1 MSKMGI
7 GNLKKA
13 ELENKTVF
21 VRVDF
26 NVPLKD
32 GKVADDTRIRAAL
45 PTINYLLNSG
55 AKVILTSHL
64 GRPKGVDE
72 KYTLKSVAEHI
83 EQKVGMPINFLT
95 DAIGSEELKAK
106 IDSFKAGELILLEN
120 IRFYP
125 EETKNV
131 EEFSKKLASL
141 ADIYVNDAFGSA
153 HRAHSS
159 TAGIASFLPA
169 YAGFLMEKE
178 IKFLSKIY
186 DAEKPFVAVI
196 GGAKVSTKIG
206 VLKNLITKTDAL
218 VIGGAMAYTFL
229 KAQGKPV
236 GKSLVEDEFIDTAKE
251 VLELAK
257 TQSCKF
263 VLVEDSVVAES
274 IDSPSG
280 QIVDE
285 VPENMCG
292 LDVGPKTLEKIQAVI
307 KGAKTIVWN
316 GPMGVFEKEPFA
328 KGTEMVAGFI
338 AQATKEGAISVVG
351 GGDSVAA
358 VEKLGL
364 KDSFTHIST
373 GGGASLEFLEGIELP
388 GIKVLKDE

>member
-1 MSKMGI
+1 MSKMSI
-7 GNLKKA
+7 GSLNKA

-32 GKVADDTRIRAAL
+32 GKVGDDTRIRAAL

-72 KYTLKSVAEHI
+72 KYSLRVVAEHI
-83 EQKVGMPINFLT
+83 QNEVKMPINFLT
-95 DAIGSEELKAK
+95 DPIGSEELKAK
-106 IDSFKAGELILLEN
+106 IASFKAGELILLEN

-131 EEFSKKLASL
+131 ESFSKELASL
-141 ADIYVNDAFGSA
+141 ADIYVDDAFGSA
-153 HRAHSS
+153 HRAHCS
-159 TAGIASFLPA
+159 TAGIAAFLPA
-169 YAGFLMEKE
+169 YAGFLMDKE
-178 IKFLSKIY
+178 IKFLSKINNP
-186 DAEKPFVAVI
+186 ERPFVAVI

-257 TQSCKF
+257 TQNCKF
-263 VLVEDSVVAES
+263 ILVEDSVVAES
-274 IDSPSG
+274 IDSPVG

-292 LDVGPKTLEKIQAVI
+292 LDIGPKTLEKIKEVL
-307 KGAKTIVWN
+307 KGAKTIIWN
-316 GPMGVFEKEPFA
+316 GPMGVFEKDAFA

-373 GGGASLEFLEGIELP
+373 GGGASLEFLEGVELP